1 MAVIYNQEKR
11 IFSLQT
17 KNTTYQMKADQ
28 LGYLLHL
35 YYGKKVSQDMDYLVT
50 YADRGFSGNPA
61 EMADKRTYS
70 LDTLPQEYPVLG
82 TGDNRT
88 TALIIRNADYGE
100 CCDLRYVSH
109 KIIKG
114 KYALKGLPAVYADE
128 NQAETL
134 SITLEDKLNGA
145 CVELLYGVL
154 ENEDIITRSVI
165 ITNNGKG
172 KFVVEKAASACL
184 DFLPGD
190 YDFIHFHGRHTMERN
205 MERIP
210 VSYTETR
217 IGSRRGASSHQHNP
231 GVILAE
237 HGTTEDYGKCYGMLF
252 VYSGNFQCEA
262 GKDQFGQARL
272 IMGLQNEHFYY
283 PLEKG
288 QSLVVP
294 ETILCYSEMVSQT
307 CH

>member
-165 ITNNGKG
+165 MAKG
-172 KFVVEKAASACL
+172 
-184 DFLPGD
+184 
-190 YDFIHFHGRHTMERN
+190 
-205 MERIP
+205 
-210 VSYTETR
+210 
-217 IGSRRGASSHQHNP
+217 
-231 GVILAE
+231 
-237 HGTTEDYGKCYGMLF
+237 
-252 VYSGNFQCEA
+252 
-262 GKDQFGQARL
+262 
-272 IMGLQNEHFYY
+272 
-283 PLEKG
+283 
-288 QSLVVP
+288 SL
-294 ETILCYSEMVSQT
+294 
-307 CH
+307 